1 MKDENTLS
9 AKNKSQIIEKNKLE
23 SRDVERKIMEENGL
37 VRLEDGKFIPKE
49 VYNRM
54 KGV

>member
-49 VYNRM
+49 VYNRR